1 MRAKAHERYSVPSH
15 LEELNSRIDEIESA
29 IGQTNEGPVGR
40 AFAIRA
46 EASCDKDSDATVG
59 HLYPKK
65 QPKNSYYIMDKT
77 YTPQDIEQR
86 WYQHWEDQGYFS
98 PSGDAEADP
107 YCIMIPPPNVTGTLH
122 MGHAFQD
129 TIMDAVDSLPS
140 NERDKFIERVWEW
153 KEESG
158 GQITQQLRRL
168 GASPDW
174 SRERFTMDD
183 GLSDAVTDVFEQL
196 YDEGLI
202 YRGHMWHFR
211 YPVADDQGNATDEY
225 LVVATTRPETMLG
238 DSGVAVHPTD
248 ERFKAFGG

>member
-1 MRAKAHERYSVPSH
+1 MSNFDNIPIAKNLVHPGNPAMRAKAHERYSVPSH

-129 TIMDAVDSLPS
+129 TIMDA
-140 NERDKFIERVWEW
+140 
-153 KEESG
+153 
-158 GQITQQLRRL
+158 RL
-168 GASPDW
+168 VNWDTVLHTA
-174 SRERFTMDD
+174 
-183 GLSDAVTDVFEQL
+183 LSDIEVLNE
-196 YDEGLI
+196 EEK
-202 YRGHMWHFR
+202 GHMWHFR